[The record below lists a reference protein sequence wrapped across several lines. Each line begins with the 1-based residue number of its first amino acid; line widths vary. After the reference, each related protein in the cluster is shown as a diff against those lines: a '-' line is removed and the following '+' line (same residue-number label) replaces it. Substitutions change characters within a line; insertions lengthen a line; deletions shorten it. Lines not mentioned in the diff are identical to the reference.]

1 MQLDSEIVANCI
13 LCDSVSIF
21 WIYRAENGL
30 DKEHLHEKNFMFV
43 FILIE
48 SLFQVGIIEI
58 DVKQRNHS
66 GFYRNKLSDE
76 DLKFSEFEI
85 NICFIRFMKPVL
97 KLIKLL

>member
-1 MQLDSEIVANCI
+1 
-13 LCDSVSIF
+13 
-21 WIYRAENGL
+21 
-30 DKEHLHEKNFMFV
+30 MFV

-66 GFYRNKLSDE
+66 GFYRNRLSDE

-85 NICFIRFMKPVL
+85 NICFIRFYETCIKINKITL
-97 KLIKLL
+97 KNPLKKKNIYI